1 MSSYHSGEVPSDRVR
16 DIIDE
21 TGRITETGKLPKRI
35 HNDEE
40 VHALELERVFGESWI
55 LIGHETE
62 IPEPGDYAK
71 RYVADSPFIYVRDEE
86 GEVRVLFDSCRH
98 RGTTVV
104 RAEQGNTTHFRCP
117 YHNWTYKN
125 TGELVGVPRKNQCFQ
140 GLETDDYGLQ
150 PAPRVDDYGGLVFAA
165 LSDDAPPL
173 DEYLGDFTW
182 YLDLLLKATEGGVE
196 VVGEPIRWEVDT
208 NWKIGADNFTGDSY
222 HTPATHQ
229 SVLDLSLFPEELS
242 GERSTRTG
250 LDITD
255 CGGHSGMIA
264 FLEDAVNPGYP
275 EEVFTDEHLSA
286 EQHDLV
292 TRMVDFVGTVFPNMS
307 VLQAPFTPDPEHR
320 ELTSF
325 LNIRKWR
332 PIGPKQTEI
341 WNWILVPSSASPAFK
356 QRAYDTGISTFSVSG
371 NFEVDDFAVW
381 DGIAEAAGST
391 FTKMTEPRGNY
402 QMGMPD
408 MADIEDVSDD
418 WPGPGTVYDTNFE
431 DGTLRT
437 FYDSWH
443 RAMTGR
449 SIGDE

>member
-1 MSSYHSGEVPSDRVR
+1 MSSDHAGEAPSNRVR
-16 DIIDE
+16 ELIE
-21 TGRITETGKLPKRI
+21 ATGRITETGELPKRI
-35 HNDEE
+35 HNDDEI
-40 VHALELERVFGESWI
+40 HALELERVFGESWV
-55 LIGHETE
+55 LIGHESE

-71 RYVADSPFIYVRDEE
+71 RYVADSPFIFVRDED
-86 GEVRVLFDSCRH
+86 GEIRVLFDSCRH

-125 TGELVGVPRKNQCFQ
+125 TGDLVGVPRKNQCFQ
-140 GLETDDYGLQ
+140 GLDTDEYGLQ
-150 PAPRVDDYGGLVFAA
+150 PAPRVDEYGGLVFAA
-165 LSDDAPPL
+165 LTEDVPPL
-173 DEYLGDFTW
+173 DEYLGEFTW
-182 YLDLLLKATEGGVE
+182 YLDLLLRATEGGME
-196 VVGEPIRWEVDT
+196 VIGEPIRWEVDT

-242 GERSTRTG
+242 GERSTRNG
-250 LDITD
+250 VDITD
-255 CGGHSGMIA
+255 CGGHSGMVA
-264 FLEDAVNPGYP
+264 YLEEAENPGYP
-275 EEVFTDEHLSA
+275 RSVFSAEQLTD

-307 VLQAPFTPDPEHR
+307 VLQAPFTPDPENR
-320 ELTSF
+320 ELTTF

-332 PIGPKQTEI
+332 PVAPKRTEI
-341 WNWILVPSSASPAFK
+341 WNWMLVPISASDSFK
-356 QRAYDTGISTFSVSG
+356 QRAYDTGISTFSVAG

-391 FTKMTEPRGNY
+391 FTKTSGPMGNY

-408 MADIEDVSDD
+408 MADIEDISDD

-449 SIGDE
+449 RIGAG